1 MRAVSLFTGA
11 GGMDLGFE
19 RAGFETVLQC
29 DLFDASH
36 LTDDEVGGDKPDEKR
51 RELTRY
57 GQDVLGVLERHWP
70 ATERVNDV
78 RNVSAD
84 RVLRGADHQPDE
96 PQQPAAGRSVADAL
110 EARAPHVDLLHFGSP
125 CQDLSVA
132 GRRDGFVEGG
142 RSHLFFEGVR
152 VAREC
157 RAGVVVWENVV
168 GALSSNGGR
177 DFAAVLAS
185 LADAGAV
192 DIAWRV
198 LDARWFGVPQRRR
211 RVFVVADFGAE
222 RASAV
227 LLEPEGGAG
236 SAAPRGASREEVA
249 CASAAGAL
257 GTSHGVDNLAHA
269 VSASAGHHGH
279 SSPRGDGA
287 DNLVAPTLGAAN
299 LTQKYYGHN
308 DETVDAGLYDVTPAG
323 VRRLTPRECERLMGW
338 PDDHTRW
345 TADGREVSDS
355 HRYRMC
361 GNGVVA
367 PVAEWLGRRLMAV
380 VESEAAG

>member
-19 RAGFETVLQC
+19 RAGFSAVLQC

-36 LTDDEVGGDKPDEKR
+36 LTDDEVGGEKPEEKR

-70 ATERVNDV
+70 ATGRVNDV
-78 RNVSAD
+78 RSVRAD
-84 RVLRGADHQPDE
+84 RLLSGADH
-96 PQQPAAGRSVADAL
+96 AGGIDV
-110 EARAPHVDLLHFGSP
+110 LHFGSP

-157 RAGVVVWENVV
+157 RAGIVVWENVV

-185 LADAGAV
+185 LADSGAV

-211 RVFVVADFGAE
+211 RVFVVADFGGE
-222 RASAV
+222 RAAEV
-227 LLEPEGGAG
+227 LFEPEGSTRPDQA
-236 SAAPRGASREEVA
+236 SGASGEGVA
-249 CASAAGAL
+249 CALTASVRGTGDGHGNAWNSNYVANALRASGVGTERIGDSRGADPLVVTAPTL
-257 GTSHGVDNLAHA
+257 GSSHGVDGLAHA
-269 VSASAGHHGH
+269 LTASAGHHGH
-279 SSPRGDGA
+279 
-287 DNLVAPTLGAAN
+287 NLVEVQN
-299 LTQKYYGHN
+299 LTN
-308 DETVDAGLYDVTPAG
+308 SPAG

-338 PDDHTRW
+338 PDDWTRW

-367 PVAEWLGRRLMAV
+367 PVAEWVGRRIAAV
-380 VESEAAG
+380 LQESEAAG